1 MDYQQIKAS
10 NYYTRYAKKKDFR
23 TQATTCTINMLM
35 MTIDTGTVAKSSRY
49 EMFLPYRGIPM
60 PGVTTVVERKGR

>member
-1 MDYQQIKAS
+1 MGGMDYQQITAHFTQKKNRLPDTS
-10 NYYTRYAKKKDFR
+10 YYLY
-23 TQATTCTINMLM
+23 NMLM

-49 EMFLPYRGIPM
+49 EKFLPYRGIPM